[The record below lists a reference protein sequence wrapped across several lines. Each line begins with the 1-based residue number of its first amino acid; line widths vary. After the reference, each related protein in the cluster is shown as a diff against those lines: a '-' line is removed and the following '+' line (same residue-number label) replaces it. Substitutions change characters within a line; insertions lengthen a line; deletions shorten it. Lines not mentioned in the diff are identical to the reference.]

1 MQQYITQLIQDL
13 SAAKGKHPTTPDYK
27 LLHPNHPAADPEYE
41 GELDHLIEWEMGSSY
56 TMSDLFGID
65 GHVFPS
71 AEQLSE
77 EQQKDIIDAILDL
90 WLSFNIAADFP
101 AVVPVTTL
109 YNVLVNRWKAKPV
122 NYMSVGTLHLEFC
135 HYDPTECPW
144 GMEYCQCKDLW

>member
-1 MQQYITQLIQDL
+1 
-13 SAAKGKHPTTPDYK
+13 
-27 LLHPNHPAADPEYE
+27 
-41 GELDHLIEWEMGSSY
+41 
-56 TMSDLFGID
+56 MSDLFGID

-71 AEQLSE
+71 AEQLNE

-109 YNVLVNRWKAKPV
+109 YNVLVNRWKGKPV